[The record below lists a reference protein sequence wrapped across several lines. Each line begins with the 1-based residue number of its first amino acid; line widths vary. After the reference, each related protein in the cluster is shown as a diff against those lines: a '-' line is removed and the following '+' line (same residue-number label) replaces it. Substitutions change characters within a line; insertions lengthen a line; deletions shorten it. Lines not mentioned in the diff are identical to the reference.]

1 MEYTFLF
8 YKHKHLIHLKEN
20 FEHIESYITYSLDS
34 SFHNVNLVNDKEK
47 DTILNHRECEYNNLT
62 YEQIIDI
69 LQYSSICVS
78 VCEKCQNGE
87 KVNIVGIV
95 SLDYEL
101 CINNNTN
108 KYNFERMCDCP
119 NINLEDFYYSL
130 SLHIKAYNIL
140 SNLTLNNTLIINL
153 ILNNNENYYDN
164 LFYYLFHSI
173 ENLLFIL
180 LFYNNNNNNNNIINE
195 DLFSNGLT
203 IDLTNLTQYEKQ
215 NKIIPFDHVLIL
227 NKSTYVSKIFLRL
240 TSTSDIYDLHE
251 LFKKF
256 SQTNLEE
263 KNHYIIYDIIDKKTD
278 EDILITIL
286 NNKKKIIGFVSLK
299 KYIDINILNEIIL
312 LFLFLD
318 LYELIIVEETTLF
331 DCVSFKMFL
340 DELVHIKKNY
350 FICKYKHIDWLRNI
364 SNDDKNAFS
373 LNLFILNDKYY
384 SYCKDILLKIEK
396 YFDEVDYI
404 ITTNNERGN
413 MPFILN
419 YFNRVKKKKKANTLE
434 SLYILNKYTL
444 FLQPTTDYMK
454 LEDIEHVQR
463 LLEKVKHKEKNKIK
477 QYILFLQDYCKDE
490 VRKDNQH
497 DHLLLKFYELH
508 NYYIYVSRCGNNI
521 INITTGSIMN
531 NMDFY
536 YINKIY
542 DFKNILIPNE
552 NEKMKHFRLFFF
564 SSIIIFKYYD
574 KKIIHN
580 ILMLTNAC
588 SCQISTDDDVYLDI
602 YRHFI
607 FLNKK
612 DNDVSIFREDNI
624 FLRES
629 EKTKKN
635 EKNRNDRKNTKQ
647 CDKKYL
653 VLTKHMCLRK
663 CINIDHN
670 IVFWGTNDICLNI
683 LYKILRKNEYFFNNI
698 ILIIAYKNKYLNTK
712 NNVEENKSV
721 KNCSL
726 ESALMY
732 NKLKNIMINE
742 RIKIIY
748 DNVYNINR
756 KNKQIE
762 LNNKNYIYYDYLFIC
777 FDKQDVTTY
786 SFNLNSFEEGKKR
799 NFNFIET
806 YENMN
811 YKNIKFDF
819 LVKEKDYEKYE
830 HVNTFYSQKKKNY
843 LLKKKKKL
851 PSKKII

>member
-180 LFYNNNNNNNNIINE
+180 LFYNNNNNIINE

-263 KNHYIIYDIIDKKTD
+263 KNHYLIYDIIDKKTD

-299 KYIDINILNEIIL
+299 KYIDINILVN
-312 LFLFLD
+312 
-318 LYELIIVEETTLF
+318 LY
-331 DCVSFKMFL
+331 
-340 DELVHIKKNY
+340 
-350 FICKYKHIDWLRNI
+350 
-364 SNDDKNAFS
+364 
-373 LNLFILNDKYY
+373 NL
-384 SYCKDILLKIEK
+384 
-396 YFDEVDYI
+396 
-404 ITTNNERGN
+404 
-413 MPFILN
+413 
-419 YFNRVKKKKKANTLE
+419 
-434 SLYILNKYTL
+434 
-444 FLQPTTDYMK
+444 
-454 LEDIEHVQR
+454 
-463 LLEKVKHKEKNKIK
+463 KE
-477 QYILFLQDYCKDE
+477 Y
-490 VRKDNQH
+490 
-497 DHLLLKFYELH
+497 
-508 NYYIYVSRCGNNI
+508 
-521 INITTGSIMN
+521 
-531 NMDFY
+531 
-536 YINKIY
+536 
-542 DFKNILIPNE
+542 
-552 NEKMKHFRLFFF
+552 
-564 SSIIIFKYYD
+564 
-574 KKIIHN
+574 
-580 ILMLTNAC
+580 
-588 SCQISTDDDVYLDI
+588 
-602 YRHFI
+602 
-607 FLNKK
+607 
-612 DNDVSIFREDNI
+612 
-624 FLRES
+624 
-629 EKTKKN
+629 
-635 EKNRNDRKNTKQ
+635 
-647 CDKKYL
+647 
-653 VLTKHMCLRK
+653 
-663 CINIDHN
+663 
-670 IVFWGTNDICLNI
+670 
-683 LYKILRKNEYFFNNI
+683 
-698 ILIIAYKNKYLNTK
+698 
-712 NNVEENKSV
+712 
-721 KNCSL
+721 
-726 ESALMY
+726 
-732 NKLKNIMINE
+732 
-742 RIKIIY
+742 
-748 DNVYNINR
+748 
-756 KNKQIE
+756 
-762 LNNKNYIYYDYLFIC
+762 
-777 FDKQDVTTY
+777 
-786 SFNLNSFEEGKKR
+786 
-799 NFNFIET
+799 
-806 YENMN
+806 
-811 YKNIKFDF
+811 
-819 LVKEKDYEKYE
+819 
-830 HVNTFYSQKKKNY
+830 NY
-843 LLKKKKKL
+843 LLKRDFFEDISDSLVHTKRIKNKKKKIL
-851 PSKKII
+851 INKI